1 MDRSQARWWRYELAI
16 TGPAGTSISRETD
29 VHGVLAAASASIC
42 SPVIDDPFTEEAI
55 SLLLLGLPV
64 ETICVDGTRITVTPV
79 LT

>member
-16 TGPAGTSISRETD
+16 TGPACSILRREAD
-29 VHGVLAAASASIC
+29 INGVLAAASDSIA
-42 SPVIDDPFTEEAI
+42 SPVIENPFTEEAI

-64 ETICVDGTRITVTPV
+64 KAVCADGTRITITPV

>member
-16 TGPAGTSISRETD
+16 TGPTCSILRREAD
-29 VHGVLAAASASIC
+29 VHSVLAAASASIA

-55 SLLLLGLPV
+55 SLLLLGVPV
-64 ETICVDGTRITVTPV
+64 ETICVDGTRISVTPV